1 MKKLLILSSLLL
13 FLAQCATK
21 KNTPPAWIS
30 AKPIDATGTYVYGV
44 GMSYVNPNTSY
55 QQAARSNALADLAQ
69 EVEGQIYDETRL
81 LQKEDAGGFST
92 SLSSETLMRSHLKL
106 EEYQLVE
113 SYSDGLRYY
122 VLYRMD
128 LPNFLI
134 AKQEADQK
142 ALDWIQERLT
152 LATSSDLPLATK
164 WAMLG
169 DATEKAI
176 ERNFLTDPSFA
187 VKVKSD
193 LIQAIR
199 TVEGTMFG
207 GFLLPESVFYLG
219 MPAQFSAAFTFS
231 NPELASHL
239 KLTSSSG
246 DFDYNSENQ
255 GIYCTATGKSNQ
267 ITLTMQLELA
277 SLLPATDRTARIW
290 LEERINW
297 QVKSSI
303 NLQNTLVRIEAPER
317 LKSTIIQSVSSL
329 FSVDENAPLT
339 ISFLGEINTAAQS
352 NNRYKTTIDGRFTL
366 QNTTVDQTLW
376 SSQRIEESALST
388 NLQAA
393 ENAALNTFA
402 ENINFFILP
411 QLERSLGY

>member
-134 AKQEADQK
+134 ATRGRPKSPRLDSRATNAGYLKRSPPSHKVGHAGRCDRKGHREKFLDGPIVRCKGQK
-142 ALDWIQERLT
+142 
-152 LATSSDLPLATK
+152 
-164 WAMLG
+164 
-169 DATEKAI
+169 
-176 ERNFLTDPSFA
+176 
-187 VKVKSD
+187 
-193 LIQAIR
+193 
-199 TVEGTMFG
+199 
-207 GFLLPESVFYLG
+207 
-219 MPAQFSAAFTFS
+219 
-231 NPELASHL
+231 
-239 KLTSSSG
+239 
-246 DFDYNSENQ
+246 
-255 GIYCTATGKSNQ
+255 
-267 ITLTMQLELA
+267 
-277 SLLPATDRTARIW
+277 
-290 LEERINW
+290 
-297 QVKSSI
+297 
-303 NLQNTLVRIEAPER
+303 
-317 LKSTIIQSVSSL
+317 
-329 FSVDENAPLT
+329 
-339 ISFLGEINTAAQS
+339 
-352 NNRYKTTIDGRFTL
+352 
-366 QNTTVDQTLW
+366 
-376 SSQRIEESALST
+376 
-388 NLQAA
+388 
-393 ENAALNTFA
+393 
-402 ENINFFILP
+402 
-411 QLERSLGY
+411 